1 MKIGYQHLN
10 FTSKNEEDSHFLTV
24 LLVLCGSSKR
34 LTRIC

>member
-10 FTSKNEEDSHFLTV
+10 FTSENEEDSNFLTV
-24 LLVLCGSSKR
+24 HFVLCGSSKR